1 MARGKDKSRFLSL
14 EPAQEA
20 AAVASLQKFLD
31 QRFELELGS
40 FEVQEILELFN
51 REIAPL
57 YYNKAVDDVQT
68 VLRDRFESIESDL
81 WALEKS

>member
-1 MARGKDKSRFLSL
+1 MARAKDKAAILTL

>member
-1 MARGKDKSRFLSL
+1 MARGKEKAAILSL

-20 AAVASLQKFLD
+20 AAVASLQRFLD

>member
-1 MARGKDKSRFLSL
+1 MARGKDKSPVLSL

-57 YYNKAVDDVQT
+57 YYNKAVDDVQSL
-68 VLRDRFESIESDL
+68 LRDRFESIESDL